1 MLSNVDKTRLV
12 VRARVDAANSVV
24 TSGQAGQDISGQDA
38 IISRGVKTLEE
49 REIVR
54 VQRLSCIQR
63 RHALND
69 NVAVAYNEPVSV
81 DSLRTMSQKRIVSS
95 KTLCKAAS
103 RRFERATHLWRRI
116 VLGKGIGEESSNEVI
131 DRQLQRER
139 LVRRQALIEV
149 WRKNELARGLL
160 VLGSNTAHLD
170 AH

>member
-38 IISRGVKTLEE
+38 ISSRGVKTFEE
-49 REIVR
+49 VEIVR

-81 DSLRTMSQKRIVSS
+81 DSLRTMSQKGSS
-95 KTLCKAAS
+95 TKPCAS
-103 RRFERATHLWRRI
+103 RRFERVTHLWRRI
-116 VLGKGIGEESSNEVI
+116 VLGIGIGKESSNEVV

-139 LVRRQALIEV
+139 LVCRQALIEV

-160 VLGSNTAHLD
+160 VLGGDTAHLD